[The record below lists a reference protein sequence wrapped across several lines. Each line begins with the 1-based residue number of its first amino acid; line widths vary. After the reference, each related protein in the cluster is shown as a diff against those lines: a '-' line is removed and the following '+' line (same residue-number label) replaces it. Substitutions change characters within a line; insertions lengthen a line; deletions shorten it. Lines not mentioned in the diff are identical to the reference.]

1 MSIPPERR
9 RNLIIW
15 AGFAVVLLGA
25 FSYLPLFANIAITR
39 DIPWV
44 NFLLF
49 VAGAFLLAAGLKR
62 AYGAPDVYR
71 GKITGSILGVV
82 SLLLIG
88 FFSYGVL
95 VLTKV
100 PSPQGV
106 PKPGDPAAPF
116 TLTNTEGAQVALAD
130 LLKGRRA
137 ALLIFYRGYW

>member
-1 MSIPPERR
+1 MAIKRR

-25 FSYLPLFANIAITR
+25 FSYLPLFANIPITR

-49 VAGAFLLAAGLKR
+49 LAGVILLGTGLKR
-62 AYGAPDVYR
+62 AYRAPDIYR
-71 GKITGSILGVV
+71 GRISGSILSVLAV
-82 SLLLIG
+82 LLIG
-88 FFSYGVL
+88 FFSYGVF

-100 PSPQGV
+100 PPAHGA

-116 TLTNTEGAQVALAD
+116 TLTNTKGAHISLAD

>member
-1 MSIPPERR
+1 VSIPKRR

-25 FSYLPLFANIAITR
+25 FSYLPLFASIAITR
-39 DIPWV
+39 DIPWA
-44 NFLLF
+44 NFLIF
-49 VAGAFLLAAGLKR
+49 IVGGVLLGVGLKR

-71 GKITGSILGVV
+71 GRISGSIVGVL

-88 FFSYGVL
+88 FFSYGVV

-100 PSPQGV
+100 PSPQGP
-106 PKPGDPAAPF
+106 PKPGDPAPSF
-116 TLTNTEGAQVALAD
+116 TLANTEGAQVALAD
-130 LLKGRRA
+130 LLKERRA